1 MKKSLFIA
9 FALSVI
15 ASGSLYANDL
25 SKVNDLNAKSRV
37 VANSVAEI
45 IYSHAPIFFG
55 DIVHPHGAH
64 KPHKIVHHN
73 CCNSHCHCCPPA
85 SPHHKA
91 NKPHKPHKF
100 GKGCKVDAPRP
111 NLNNGGPRKDSKFA
125 PPKGPGRG
133 NKGGDGRR

>member
-64 KPHKIVHHN
+64 KLPVKYFTELLAEALGV
-73 CCNSHCHCCPPA
+73 
-85 SPHHKA
+85 KE
-91 NKPHKPHKF
+91 
-100 GKGCKVDAPRP
+100 G
-111 NLNNGGPRKDSKFA
+111 
-125 PPKGPGRG
+125 
-133 NKGGDGRR
+133 

>member
-1 MKKSLFIA
+1 MKKSLFFA

-55 DIVHPHGAH
+55 DVKHHHGPRKVHSVEHN
-64 KPHKIVHHN
+64 N
-73 CCNSHCHCCPPA
+73 CCKSHCHCCPPPA
-85 SPHHKA
+85 HGQH
-91 NKPHKPHKF
+91 KPHKPHKF
-100 GKGCKVDAPRP
+100 GKGYKSATPH
-111 NLNNGGPRKDSKFA
+111 LKGNNVGPRKDRNIA

-133 NKGGDGRR
+133 NKWGDGRR